1 MMKTLRE
8 KVGSLI
14 VVGLAGTEL
23 TKFEGSWLK
32 LIRPGGIILFRR
44 NIADA
49 RQTRALLNDA
59 TSLCAV
65 SSIRC
70 VDVEG
75 GTVDRLRDALAPM
88 PSVQAVARAER
99 ARLSKFDKRRAVGS
113 LSLEHGELV
122 ARGVKAFGFNTSLAP
137 VIDLGLELSAGI
149 MGTRTAG
156 GTATAV
162 VEYAR
167 DFLSGLARFSVVGCG
182 KHFPGL
188 GGGTLDSHLATPSI
202 ERSWSELWR
211 EDLAPYREL
220 RDEMPMVM
228 VNHAAYPRTKGGKTP
243 ASASAY
249 WITTVLRRRIGYRG
263 IILSDDLEMG
273 GILKF
278 MSIDE
283 AAIEA
288 MRAGSDLVEICHS
301 PELSLRTYE
310 ALLSEGER
318 SAAFRKMLE
327 TRSVK
332 TTRWRKMVYSGG
344 VAAALTARQFGAL
357 QALIRRFGET
367 VAKSTD
373 AKPA

>member
-1 MMKTLRE
+1 
-8 KVGSLI
+8 
-14 VVGLAGTEL
+14 
-23 TKFEGSWLK
+23 
-32 LIRPGGIILFRR
+32 
-44 NIADA
+44 
-49 RQTRALLNDA
+49 
-59 TSLCAV
+59 
-65 SSIRC
+65 
-70 VDVEG
+70 
-75 GTVDRLRDALAPM
+75 
-88 PSVQAVARAER
+88 
-99 ARLSKFDKRRAVGS
+99 
-113 LSLEHGELV
+113 
-122 ARGVKAFGFNTSLAP
+122 
-137 VIDLGLELSAGI
+137 
-149 MGTRTAG
+149 
-156 GTATAV
+156 
-162 VEYAR
+162 
-167 DFLSGLARFSVVGCG
+167 VGCG